1 MSEPTKSAAA
11 ARLCE
16 FTRYR
21 AEDGVWL
28 HALVW
33 EPQQPGDTAVIL
45 VPGFYGA
52 FTGTHDYRPL
62 AGRLNADGHAF
73 MAINMRTANDFTDP
87 RLQDAIMDVG
97 AAVTEAKLRGFR
109 RIVLLGTSLGG
120 PRSCLYL
127 THADEQAI
135 RAYGL
140 IAAIKSPYEA
150 AKHYMD
156 QERLER
162 LDRTI
167 ARAVELVNEGRPL
180 EMVTYENIFNGRWV
194 RMTARGFVNVFG
206 SPDVT
211 DISLLKHAHKVRVPT
226 AVFHGM
232 KDEVSRPPNAQ
243 AIHDALVNAPSREL
257 HWVEGA
263 THYLEQGWIAEEY
276 ATRISR
282 WVQTCL

>member
-1 MSEPTKSAAA
+1 MTGPTETAAD

-21 AEDGVWL
+21 ADDGVWL

-33 EPQQPGDTAVIL
+33 EPPTRGDTAVIL

-62 AGRLNADGHAF
+62 AACLNADGHAF

-87 RLQDAIMDVG
+87 RLQDAVIDIG
-97 AAVTEAKLRGFR
+97 AAVTEAKRRGFH

-127 THADEQAI
+127 AHTSEPAI
-135 RAYGL
+135 QAYGL

-150 AKHYMD
+150 SVHYMD
-156 QERLER
+156 QERLAR

-167 ARAVELVNEGRPL
+167 AHAVALVREGREL

-211 DISLLKHAHKVRVPT
+211 DISLLKNAAQVRVPT
-226 AVFHGM
+226 AIFHGL
-232 KDEVSRPPNAQ
+232 KDEVSLPPNAQ
-243 AIHDALVNAPSREL
+243 AIHDALTHAPSREL
-257 HWVEGA
+257 FWVEGA
-263 THYLEQGWIAEEY
+263 THYLESGWIAQTY
-276 ATRISR
+276 ARLIAD
-282 WVQTCL
+282 WVRPRL

>member
-1 MSEPTKSAAA
+1 MSEPIASAAA

-21 AEDGVWL
+21 TEDGVWL

-33 EPQQPGDTAVIL
+33 EPQQRGDTAVIL
-45 VPGFYGA
+45 VPGFYGS

-62 AGRLNADGHAF
+62 AARLNANGHAF

-87 RLQDAIMDVG
+87 RLQDAILDVG
-97 AAVTEAKLRGFR
+97 AAVAEAKRRGFH

-127 THADEQAI
+127 THTDEPAI
-135 RAYGL
+135 CAYGL

-150 AKHYMD
+150 STHYMD
-156 QERLER
+156 ADRVDR

-167 ARAVELVNEGRPL
+167 ARAVALVKEGKPL

-211 DISLLKHAHKVRVPT
+211 DISLLKHAQKVRVPT
-226 AVFHGM
+226 AIFHGM
-232 KDEVSRPPNAQ
+232 KDEVSLPPNAQ
-243 AIHDALVNAPSREL
+243 AIHDALTNAPSREL

-263 THYLEQGWIAEEY
+263 THYLEPGWIAEEY
-276 ATRISR
+276 ATRVSR

>member
-1 MSEPTKSAAA
+1 MTEPTNSVSA

-33 EPQQPGDTAVIL
+33 EPQRRSDTAVIL

-62 AGRLNADGHAF
+62 AARLNSDGHAF

-87 RLQDAIMDVG
+87 LLQDAILDVG
-97 AAVTEAKLRGFR
+97 AAVTEAKRRGFQ

-120 PRSCLYL
+120 ARSCLYL
-127 THADEQAI
+127 THANEPAI
-135 RAYGL
+135 QAYGL

-150 AKHYMD
+150 ATHYMN
-156 QERLER
+156 QER
-162 LDRTI
+162 LDRLDGAI
-167 ARAVELVNEGRPL
+167 ERGVELVKEGKPL

-206 SPDVT
+206 SPAVT
-211 DISLLKHAHKVRVPT
+211 DISMLKHAHKIRVPT
-226 AVFHGM
+226 AVFHGL
-232 KDEVSRPPNAQ
+232 KDEVSLPPNGQ
-243 AIHDALVNAPSREL
+243 AIHDALTNAPSREL

-263 THYLEQGWIAEEY
+263 THYLEPGWIAEEY
-276 ATRISR
+276 AMRISR
-282 WVQTCL
+282 WVNTYL